1 MLEECLKMVTL
12 SSGATDFGGTILEHF
27 SNLDA
32 KLSTIAA
39 KGLSRRGTS
48 KRYLV
53 GEDGIDFCE
62 DLGEVRGLENKRPFK
77 TFPGETSFNG
87 EQCPKTVSHVYGIFL
102 KNEIISTPQLRK
114 KTDF

>member
-1 MLEECLKMVTL
+1 M
-12 SSGATDFGGTILEHF
+12 
-27 SNLDA
+27 DA

-53 GEDGIDFCE
+53 GDDGTDFGE
-62 DLGEVRGLENKRPFK
+62 DLGEVRGLENNRPFK

-87 EQCPKTVSHVYGIFL
+87 EQCPKIVSWVQQ
-102 KNEIISTPQLRK
+102 NIIS
-114 KTDF
+114 